1 MKVMKDHEVVI
12 LCHEWPVH
20 GMAENEASQLLVGGT
35 DVVER
40 NGRIGD
46 LGVRRSERGGYAPG
60 WILTSASLDVIG
72 DDRSSDG
79 SSLEAVGFDASS
91 PPQGSHTEDRGPSH

>member
-1 MKVMKDHEVVI
+1 MKDHEVVI
-12 LCHEWPVH
+12 VCHEWTVH

-46 LGVRRSERGGYAPG
+46 LGCVGRSVADMH
-60 WILTSASLDVIG
+60 LA
-72 DDRSSDG
+72 
-79 SSLEAVGFDASS
+79 GF
-91 PPQGSHTEDRGPSH
+91 